1 MKINSALILCAGFG
15 KRLNPLTLKV
25 PKPLLEVKNITFL
38 ERCINI
44 IIKLG
49 INEILINTFHLSDQI
64 LEFIK
69 TKKFSADIKI
79 IKDGDVILDTG
90 GGILNM
96 INNSKENNFLI
107 FNPDT
112 LWSEDYI
119 DDINQMQNFYFSK
132 KLKNLLL
139 LTNKKLSFDQSLKG
153 DFQLKDNLIKK
164 NDKNDFIYIGC
175 QILNRDLFK
184 KYDVKSFSISEI
196 WRELMKKNELNGYE
210 SSKNFY
216 HLTNLDTFKK
226 LKDL

>member
-15 KRLNPLTLKV
+15 KRLSPLTLKV
-25 PKPLLEVKNITFL
+25 PKPLLEIKNITFL

-139 LTNKKLSFDQSLKG
+139 LSNKKFSFDQSLKG
-153 DFQLKDNLIKK
+153 DFQLKDNLLKK

-184 KYDVKSFSISEI
+184 KYDVQSFSISEI
-196 WRELMKKNELNGYE
+196 WKELMKKNELNGYE

-216 HLTNLDTFKK
+216 HLTNLDIFKK

>member
-15 KRLNPLTLKV
+15 KRLSPLTLKV
-25 PKPLLEVKNITFL
+25 PKPLLEVNNITIL

-64 LEFIK
+64 LEFIE
-69 TKKFSADIKI
+69 TKKFSTNIKI
-79 IKDGDVILDTG
+79 IKDGNLILDTG

-96 INNSKENNFLI
+96 MNNSKENNFI
-107 FNPDT
+107 VFNPDT

-119 DDINQMQNFYFSK
+119 EDINQMQNFYFSK
-132 KLKNLLL
+132 KLKNILL
-139 LTNKKLSFDQSLKG
+139 LTNKKLSFDKNLSG
-153 DFQLKDNLIKK
+153 DFQLKDNLLKK
-164 NDKNDFIYIGC
+164 EDNNDFIYIGC
-175 QILNRDLFK
+175 QILSRDLFK

-196 WRELMKKNELNGYE
+196 WKELLKKNKLNGYE